1 MGSMF
6 YTEITTFY
14 NVLLKIIP
22 YYKGENKTKWL
33 NLKCDRLFQCFNQKG
48 EKKNVFSSSEKN
60 EPLKWNR
67 SIQPIYYG
75 WIWTPTSLFL

>member
-22 YYKGENKTKWL
+22 YYKGENKTK
-33 NLKCDRLFQCFNQKG
+33 
-48 EKKNVFSSSEKN
+48 
-60 EPLKWNR
+60 
-67 SIQPIYYG
+67 
-75 WIWTPTSLFL
+75 